1 MAPYSVSIALRDR
14 EELLL
19 GVVYEVCRNECFY
32 AWKGSK
38 AYLDGKEIRVTDV
51 AVLDKAFCCAW
62 FPL

>member
-1 MAPYSVSIALRDR
+1 MAPCSVSIAFRDR

-38 AYLDGKEIRVTDV
+38 AYPDSKEIRVTDV
-51 AVLDKAFCCAW
+51 AVWIRLLLLG